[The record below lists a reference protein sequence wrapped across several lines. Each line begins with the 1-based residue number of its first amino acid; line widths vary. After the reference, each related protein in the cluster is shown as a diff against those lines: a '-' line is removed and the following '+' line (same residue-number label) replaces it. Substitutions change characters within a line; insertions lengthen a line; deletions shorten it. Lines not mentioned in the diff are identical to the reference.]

1 MHSLLH
7 FLWLKKIFLAA
18 FLFNCVGC
26 SKINNEQY
34 EQQPFTKDPL
44 KVLMEGNMRFAE
56 MKPVHPDED
65 VYRLRSVTREQHPF
79 AVIVSCSDSR
89 VSPELIFDQGIGDL
103 FTIRTAGNIIGNVGL
118 GSIEY
123 AVEHLQVKFI
133 LILGHERCGAVDAF
147 VQGDNAPGHIRDI
160 IDSLKAEMEI
170 KAIPYK
176 NPNRLD
182 DCVKANVE
190 HGIRQLTTQSE
201 MIREKIQRNELRI
214 VGGRYDLDNLKVE
227 LIHQ

>member
-1 MHSLLH
+1 MSYFQFHP
-7 FLWLKKIFLAA
+7 LAA
-18 FLFNCVGC
+18 ALLMIFVFNSIGC
-26 SKINNEQY
+26 SSINKKSEQ
-34 EQQPFTKDPL
+34 ESIAIDPL
-44 KVLMEGNMRFAE
+44 QVLLEGNKRFAK

-103 FTIRTAGNIIGNVGL
+103 FIIRTAGNILGNIGL

-123 AVEHLQVKFI
+123 AVEHLHVK
-133 LILGHERCGAVDAF
+133 LIMVLGHERCGAVSAF
-147 VQGDNAPGHIRDI
+147 VQGEKVPGHIRDI
-160 IDSLKAEMEI
+160 IDSLKQEIEI
-170 KAIPYK
+170 KAIPYTD
-176 NPNRLD
+176 PNRLN
-182 DCVKANVE
+182 DCINANVE

-201 MIREKIQRNELRI
+201 IIREKVEEKELRI
-214 VGGRYDLDNLKVE
+214 VGGIYNLDNLRVK